1 MFERLGSWTYRF
13 RFLILIAWIVAAV
26 FMATAAPSLSG
37 QGSTDQT
44 TFLPANSP
52 SRIAKDAIERAFPGQ
67 HVLVVGDDHDG
78 PPRRADGRGPG
89 LARRVRRLGR

>member
-13 RFLILIAWIVAAV
+13 RFLILIAWVVGAV
-26 FMATAAPSLSG
+26 FMAKAAPSLSG

-52 SRIAKDAIERAFPGQ
+52 SARRQGRHRARLPRE
-67 HVLVVGDDHDG
+67 HVLVVGDHHDG
-78 PPRRADGRGPG
+78 PPRRADGR
-89 LARRVRRLGR
+89 